1 MVLFPAFLLFAV
13 IMPAMVVLAM
23 RWHYKHKTL
32 LPHQVNFDPEA
43 CYRYGFL
50 FLGYEEETYGW
61 EVLVMIRKAA
71 FVLTSGLLRP
81 YGPVAQVVGASII
94 LIICLSLHLQI
105 RPYDSQ
111 GHDKMESV
119 SIHCSLLI
127 LMMVLLASI
136 VGQDTTGKLGPI
148 SSVIL
153 IIVVFGCTGLFFS
166 TAWHQIMRHS
176 HTHGGIIGMIA
187 RRTSRKAKFDR
198 RHEIHFDTDELD
210 IPDHSSGASATS
222 GMRHRGGGTS
232 VVPLHKRKNKIGGIK
247 KGLTMGNMRNALVLD
262 SVNTLERDTEKH
274 RISFHKDLTNRKKT
288 AVSRTQL
295 RLKKRLS
302 KAKSMRIEQ
311 RGGLLLGAMNSAS
324 LLYDD
329 NSVAPAVAEKVQI
342 QQKQIKQEMKQKM
355 KQETK
360 PKIEQ
365 EIEIEI
371 EESEHDAAIKS
382 IKATL
387 LSLVPNSRRLSKIF
401 KKLDTENK
409 KSLNIKEFHALVNA
423 ACQKAGM
430 TLEKKIFSML
440 WESINHVKVENHDE
454 LTESALGKWLFQT
467 NHVDLFDFG

>member
-1 MVLFPAFLLFAV
+1 
-13 IMPAMVVLAM
+13 
-23 RWHYKHKTL
+23 
-32 LPHQVNFDPEA
+32 
-43 CYRYGFL
+43 
-50 FLGYEEETYGW
+50 
-61 EVLVMIRKAA
+61 
-71 FVLTSGLLRP
+71 
-81 YGPVAQVVGASII
+81 
-94 LIICLSLHLQI
+94 
-105 RPYDSQ
+105 
-111 GHDKMESV
+111 
-119 SIHCSLLI
+119 
-127 LMMVLLASI
+127 
-136 VGQDTTGKLGPI
+136 
-148 SSVIL
+148 
-153 IIVVFGCTGLFFS
+153 
-166 TAWHQIMRHS
+166 
-176 HTHGGIIGMIA
+176 
-187 RRTSRKAKFDR
+187 
-198 RHEIHFDTDELD
+198 
-210 IPDHSSGASATS
+210 
-222 GMRHRGGGTS
+222 
-232 VVPLHKRKNKIGGIK
+232 
-247 KGLTMGNMRNALVLD
+247 
-262 SVNTLERDTEKH
+262 
-274 RISFHKDLTNRKKT
+274 DLTNRKKT

-329 NSVAPAVAEKVQI
+329 NSVAPAVAEKVQIQQKEMKQEIKQEMKPETKPKIEQEIEIEIEEQI

-430 TLEKKIFSML
+430 ALEKKIFSML

-454 LTESALGKWLFQT
+454 LTESALGKWLFDLP
-467 NHVDLFDFG
+467 VDLFDFG

>member
-1 MVLFPAFLLFAV
+1 
-13 IMPAMVVLAM
+13 
-23 RWHYKHKTL
+23 
-32 LPHQVNFDPEA
+32 
-43 CYRYGFL
+43 
-50 FLGYEEETYGW
+50 
-61 EVLVMIRKAA
+61 
-71 FVLTSGLLRP
+71 
-81 YGPVAQVVGASII
+81 
-94 LIICLSLHLQI
+94 
-105 RPYDSQ
+105 
-111 GHDKMESV
+111 
-119 SIHCSLLI
+119 
-127 LMMVLLASI
+127 
-136 VGQDTTGKLGPI
+136 
-148 SSVIL
+148 
-153 IIVVFGCTGLFFS
+153 
-166 TAWHQIMRHS
+166 
-176 HTHGGIIGMIA
+176 
-187 RRTSRKAKFDR
+187 
-198 RHEIHFDTDELD
+198 
-210 IPDHSSGASATS
+210 
-222 GMRHRGGGTS
+222 
-232 VVPLHKRKNKIGGIK
+232 
-247 KGLTMGNMRNALVLD
+247 MGVLD

-342 QQKQIKQEMKQKM
+342 QQKEIKQEMKQRM

-430 TLEKKIFSML
+430 ALEKKIFSML

-454 LTESALGKWLFQT
+454 LTESALGKWLFDLPA
-467 NHVDLFDFG
+467 VDLFDFG

>member
-1 MVLFPAFLLFAV
+1 MG
-13 IMPAMVVLAM
+13 
-23 RWHYKHKTL
+23 
-32 LPHQVNFDPEA
+32 NFDPEA

-176 HTHGGIIGMIA
+176 HTHGGVIGMIA

-198 RHEIHFDTDELD
+198 RHEINFDIDELD

-232 VVPLHKRKNKIGGIK
+232 VVPLHGRKNKIGGIK

-262 SVNTLERDTEKH
+262 SVNTLEGDTEKH

-342 QQKQIKQEMKQKM
+342 QQKEIKQEMKQKM

-430 TLEKKIFSML
+430 ALEKKIFSML